1 MLVEGTFVYQ
11 NSSWPLPLANTE
23 TIARSALR
31 GIVKETEAL
40 VLGTENTDEVF
51 REDERV
57 EMGKVGSAGVRD
69 L

>member
-1 MLVEGTFVYQ
+1 
-11 NSSWPLPLANTE
+11 
-23 TIARSALR
+23 LR